1 MSEISQ
7 ELTARLRTA
16 HGYMQEK
23 DWAQGTEQAHSG
35 AVCVTGAVRLCAPQ
49 NGDEHL
55 IRAVMRHMGRA
66 EEWNDAKGRKKTEV
80 LNFLSTFAIT
90 DADLEATF
98 GPHWE
103 AVVKLVRQAAALTLE
118 QAQTLATA
126 WGAAEAAARDAAWD
140 AARGAARD
148 AARAAT
154 WDAAWDAA
162 RAAARAAALASVARD
177 LISPEHY
184 RTLMAPWW
192 SVFGE

>member
-1 MSEISQ
+1 MSEIS
-7 ELTARLRTA
+7 EALTNRVRTA

-80 LNFLSTFAIT
+80 LNFLSTFEIT
-90 DADLEATF
+90 DADLKATF

-103 AVVKLVRQAAALTLE
+103 AVVTLVRQTAALTLE
-118 QAQTLATA
+118 QAETIAAARRVAL
-126 WGAAEAAARDAAWD
+126 GAARFAARDAARDAAWD
-140 AARGAARD
+140 AV
-148 AARAAT
+148 
-154 WDAAWDAA
+154 WDAAFAT
-162 RAAARAAALASVARD
+162 VVQD
-177 LISPEHY
+177 LIDPEHY

-192 SVFGE
+192 SVFGKN